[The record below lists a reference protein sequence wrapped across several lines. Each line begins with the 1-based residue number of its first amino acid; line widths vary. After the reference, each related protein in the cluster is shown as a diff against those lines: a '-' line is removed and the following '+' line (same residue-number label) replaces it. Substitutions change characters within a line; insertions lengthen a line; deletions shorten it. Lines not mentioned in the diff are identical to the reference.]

1 MPALVGIC
9 SEGKYL
15 SVSLYHG
22 REQSE
27 GKESLG
33 YVFDHKLTKIFL
45 YLLII
50 FVFGKD
56 MKYFTS

>member
-1 MPALVGIC
+1 MLAPMGIC

-15 SVSLYHG
+15 AVSLYYG

-33 YVFDHKLTKIFL
+33 YVFDHKLTNFMND
-45 YLLII
+45 
-50 FVFGKD
+50 FP
-56 MKYFTS
+56 